1 MTWALSAHNNVE
13 THHGYSPT
21 HLLFGLGSGK
31 NSVEDMGLVDN
42 LGEEDDL
49 RYANLLKHTGC
60 PKKNSPVAFLSISP
74 IKLHL
79 LGSPRTVLKSAG
91 SEDSKTVPGSSNC
104 SSFS

>member
-49 RYANLLKHTGC
+49 RYANLLKHRLESRL
-60 PKKNSPVAFLSISP
+60 NHHI
-74 IKLHL
+74 IKAN
-79 LGSPRTVLKSAG
+79 KS
-91 SEDSKTVPGSSNC
+91 
-104 SSFS
+104 